1 MSAKV
6 LSKSAAKEAQIDII
20 EDGRGT
26 QAVHDVMVAMR
37 AARRSGTANTKT
49 KAEVDLSGAKPWRQK
64 GTGRARAGYK
74 SSPIWRGGGVVFGP
88 KPRDYSKKISK
99 SVRRL
104 AFRKALSE
112 RINAGDVLTIDKFVV
127 PEFKTKSFVDL
138 LRKQTDAGKVLIV
151 SDSFDEKTFRSAGN
165 VKRAVLA
172 TASDVN
178 TEQLLRFQK
187 ILVTQK
193 GLEKLAEDEAQG
205 NERTF
210 GDHPDRVVD
219 RKVDAAEREAE
230 QVRLSRSSAREQGP
244 DQERGRT
251 LVPKEGGRCEHLQL
265 RGQMDESAR
274 PVRPEAE
281 LEKGNCHFEGG
292 REDRPRLAHGAKKLS
307 TTNAD
312 AALQAAARL

>member
-6 LSKSAAKEAQIDII
+6 LTKAAAKEANIDLI

-26 QAVHDVMVAMR
+26 QAVHEVIVAIR
-37 AARRSGTANTKT
+37 AARRSGSANTKT

-88 KPRDYSKKISK
+88 KPRDYSKKVPK

-127 PEFKTKSFVDL
+127 PELKTKAFVDL
-138 LRKQTDAGKVLIV
+138 LRKQTDAEKVLIV
-151 SDSFDEKTFRSAGN
+151 SDSFDEKTFKSARN
-165 VKRAVLA
+165 VKPVTLA

-187 ILVTQK
+187 ILITQK
-193 GLEKLAEDEAQG
+193 GLEQLAGRLHPPTQEA
-205 NERTF
+205 T
-210 GDHPDRVVD
+210 
-219 RKVDAAEREAE
+219 
-230 QVRLSRSSAREQGP
+230 AR
-244 DQERGRT
+244 
-251 LVPKEGGRCEHLQL
+251 
-265 RGQMDESAR
+265 
-274 PVRPEAE
+274 
-281 LEKGNCHFEGG
+281 
-292 REDRPRLAHGAKKLS
+292 
-307 TTNAD
+307 
-312 AALQAAARL
+312 